1 MARPRT
7 RMNIQNMTSNGLC
20 VAVLCLASYLVV
32 PLPFTP
38 VVLSLHTVVV
48 NLVGL
53 ILPPRQAVC
62 AMAVYLL
69 MGAVGLPVFAG
80 GAAGPGKLFGPT
92 GGFYFGF
99 LLAVPVISLCRG
111 EPGRFLRYFGVTALL
126 GVPIQHVCAI
136 VMMCLHNG
144 FQPAAAFGAVSL
156 PFLPGDIAKCALAS
170 ALGVALNRAL
180 PAAGA
185 LGPPRKASRP

>member
-7 RMNIQNMTSNGLC
+7 RMNIQNMTRIALC

-136 VMMCLHNG
+136 VMMCLTT
-144 FQPAAAFGAVSL
+144 AFSRRRVRRRIAAVSPRRYL
-156 PFLPGDIAKCALAS
+156 PNAPS
-170 ALGVALNRAL
+170 
-180 PAAGA
+180 
-185 LGPPRKASRP
+185 PRRWASRSTARCGCPAPLAAPEGFRP